1 VARDVRTSLRQWR
14 HRILALCV
22 LGLGTCSIIGWAG
35 STAGASPPVAFSAVV
50 SGQPVLLSTDA
61 HPAQIYPSQPTP
73 IRITVKNNGAAT
85 LHVATVRFQ
94 GEVMNL
100 PLFSYNTAVGLVI
113 PAGQTKSLRFDV
125 NTTGVGSQA
134 TGLVGSTIT
143 LLDPHGAPLASHSV
157 TVRVHGE
164 LRSLYGLFGLAVL
177 FLTASSFVF
186 ALLALIRH
194 TLPANRWLRGVR
206 FLIPG
211 FGFGLVL
218 IFTFSALDIFTPGTG
233 HWLPLLIA
241 TSATG
246 FALGYLTP
254 APDGEVFDD
263 YDDDVMLA
271 QIIVV
276 DDDPLEAAAPPEV
289 VTTAAPAGAP
299 DGRATTA
306 PADAP
311 DGRATMAP

>member
-1 VARDVRTSLRQWR
+1 VLT
-14 HRILALCV
+14 LCAV
-22 LGLGTCSIIGWAG
+22 GLGTCSMIGWAG
-35 STAGASPPVAFSAVV
+35 STAGASSAVAFSAVV

-61 HPAQIYPSQPTP
+61 HPAQIFPSHPTP
-73 IRITVKNNGAAT
+73 IRITVKNNGADT
-85 LHVATVRFQ
+85 LHVSTVRFQ
-94 GEVMNL
+94 GEVMSL

-113 PAGQTKSLRFDV
+113 PAGKTKSLLFDV
-125 NTTGVGSQA
+125 NTAGVGSQA
-134 TGLVGSTIT
+134 TGLVGSTIS
-143 LLDPHGAPLASHSV
+143 LLDPQGATLASHPV
-157 TVRVHGE
+157 IVRVHGE

-177 FLTASSFVF
+177 LLTASSFIF

-206 FLIPG
+206 FFIPG

-233 HWLPLLIA
+233 HWLPLLVA
-241 TSATG
+241 TSVTG

-276 DDDPLEAAAPPEV
+276 DEDPLDAAPPPEV
-289 VTTAAPAGAP
+289 VTTTAAAPGAP
-299 DGRATTA
+299 DGRATIA
-306 PADAP
+306 P
-311 DGRATMAP
+311 

>member
-1 VARDVRTSLRQWR
+1 
-14 HRILALCV
+14 V
-22 LGLGTCSIIGWAG
+22 LTFCAFGLGTFSMIGIVG
-35 STAGASPPVAFSAVV
+35 STAGASSTVAFSAVV

-73 IRITVKNNGAAT
+73 IRITVKNNGADT
-85 LHVATVRFQ
+85 LHVSTVRFQ

-113 PAGQTKSLRFDV
+113 PAGKTKSLLFNV
-125 NTTGVGSQA
+125 NTAGVGSQA

-143 LLDPHGAPLASHSV
+143 LLDPQGATLASHPV
-157 TVRVHGE
+157 VVRVHGE

-177 FLTASSFVF
+177 LLTASSFIF

-206 FLIPG
+206 FFIPG

-233 HWLPLLIA
+233 HWLPLLVA

-276 DDDPLEAAAPPEV
+276 DEDPLDAVLPPEV
-289 VTTAAPAGAP
+289 VTTTAASAGAP
-299 DGRATTA
+299 DGRATIA
-306 PADAP
+306 P
-311 DGRATMAP
+311 

>member
-1 VARDVRTSLRQWR
+1 VRKIPLGWR
-14 HRILALCV
+14 HLV
-22 LGLGTCSIIGWAG
+22 LTFCAVGLGTCSIIGFVG
-35 STAGASPPVAFSAVV
+35 SSAGASSTVAFSAVV

-73 IRITVKNNGAAT
+73 IRITVKNNGADT
-85 LHVATVRFQ
+85 LHVSTVRFQ

-113 PAGQTKSLRFDV
+113 PAGKTKSLLFNV
-125 NTTGVGSQA
+125 NTAGVGSQA

-143 LLDPHGAPLASHSV
+143 LLDPQGATLASHPV
-157 TVRVHGE
+157 VVRVHGE

-177 FLTASSFVF
+177 LLTASSFIF

-206 FLIPG
+206 FFIPG

-233 HWLPLLIA
+233 HWLPLLVA

-276 DDDPLEAAAPPEV
+276 DEDPLDAVPPPEV
-289 VTTAAPAGAP
+289 VTTTAASAGAP
-299 DGRATTA
+299 DGRATIA
-306 PADAP
+306 P
-311 DGRATMAP
+311 

>member
-1 VARDVRTSLRQWR
+1 M
-14 HRILALCV
+14 I
-22 LGLGTCSIIGWAG
+22 GLAG
-35 STAGASPPVAFSAVV
+35 STAGANSAVAFSAVV
-50 SGQPVLLSTDA
+50 SGQPVLLSSDA
-61 HPAQIYPSQPTP
+61 HPAQIYPSRPTP
-73 IRITVKNNGAAT
+73 IRITVKNNGDAT
-85 LHVATVRFQ
+85 LHVSTVRFQ
-94 GEVMNL
+94 GEVMSL

-113 PAGQTKSLRFDV
+113 PAGKTKSLLFTV

-134 TGLVGSTIT
+134 TGLVGSTIS
-143 LLDPHGAPLASHSV
+143 LLDPQGSTLASHPV
-157 TVRVHGE
+157 IVRVHGE

-177 FLTASSFVF
+177 LLTASSFIF

-233 HWLPLLIA
+233 HWLPLLVA
-241 TSATG
+241 TSVTG

-276 DDDPLEAAAPPEV
+276 DEDPLDAPPPPEA
-289 VTTAAPAGAP
+289 VTTTA
-299 DGRATTA
+299 A

-311 DGRATMAP
+311 DGRATIGPADAPDGRATIGP